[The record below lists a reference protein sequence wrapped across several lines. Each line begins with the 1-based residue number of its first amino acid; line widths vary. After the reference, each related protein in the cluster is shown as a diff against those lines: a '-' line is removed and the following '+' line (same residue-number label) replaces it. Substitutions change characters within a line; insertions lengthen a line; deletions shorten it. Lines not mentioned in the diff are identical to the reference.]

1 MSIRATTIQVP
12 SEEEPE
18 KLIAK
23 KLYYLACGFCRWTS
37 RDAGLPDSQNTS
49 GPWPEP
55 ENPMA
60 EQVTQMSDYLRMLA
74 IREKNSKD
82 KKFVQK
88 SKYLAAV
95 RKNTRMI
102 TNMIHDSEKAI

>member
-12 SEEEPE
+12 SEDEPE

-49 GPWPEP
+49 GPWAEP

-60 EQVTQMSDYLRMLA
+60 QQITDISDYFRMLA
-74 IREKNSKD
+74 VREKNSKD

-95 RKNTRMI
+95 SMNCC
-102 TNMIHDSEKAI
+102 